1 MSKVPPIMVT
11 RPSLPPLEELIPY
24 LEGIWQRGVLTNSG
38 PLHQQLETA
47 LADYLGVPFVSLFN
61 NGTIA
66 LLTAL
71 KALHLKGEVIT
82 TPYSFVATAHAVAW
96 NGLTPVF
103 ADIDADNL
111 NLSPAAIEA
120 AITEH
125 TRAILPVHCYGSP
138 CDTAAIADIARRHNL
153 KVVYDAAH
161 AFAVEDAGGSILRH
175 GDLAVLSLHATKVF
189 NTFEGGAII
198 SHSESVKQRID
209 ALRNFGFADEVSLV
223 GIGSNGKMNEFNAAV
238 GLAQLAH
245 IDAALAR
252 RAEVANRYRAALT
265 GITGIR
271 LPSGQAVRHNHSY
284 FPILVD
290 PSFPVSRDQLH
301 EQMKQAGIFT
311 RRYFHPLICDFSPYR
326 EARGS
331 DNVSQAR
338 LASEQ
343 VLCLPIYPGLGDEEI
358 ARIIAEIKTSSPPQ

>member
-47 LADYLGVPFVSLFN
+47 LAEYLGVPFVSLFN

-71 KALHLKGEVIT
+71 KALDLKGEVIT
-82 TPYSFVATAHAVAW
+82 TPYSFVATAHAVVW

-111 NLSPAAIEA
+111 NLSPAAIES
-120 AITEH
+120 AITAE
-125 TRAILPVHCYGSP
+125 TSAILPVHCYGSP
-138 CDTAAIADIARRHNL
+138 CDTAAIADIARRHDL

-198 SHSESVKQRID
+198 SHSESMKQRVD
-209 ALRNFGFADEVSLV
+209 ALRNFGFADEVSLI
-223 GIGSNGKMNEFNAAV
+223 GIGCNGKMNEINAAV
-238 GLAQLAH
+238 GLAQLGH

-252 RAEVANRYRAALT
+252 RAEVASSYREALA
-265 GITGIR
+265 GVPGIR
-271 LPSGQAVRHNHSY
+271 FPSSHALRHNHGY
-284 FPILVD
+284 FPVLID
-290 PSFPVSRDQLH
+290 ADFPLSRDQLL
-301 EQMKQAGIFT
+301 ERLKQTGIFA
-311 RRYFHPLICDFSPYR
+311 RRYFYPLICDFAPYR
-326 EARGS
+326 NTRGS
-331 DNVSQAR
+331 DAVSQAR
-338 LASEQ
+338 LASDQ
-343 VLCLPIYPGLGDEEI
+343 VLCLPIYPKLGKQDIIKI
-358 ARIIAEIKTSSPPQ
+358 AAELKAAASSS

>member
-24 LEGIWQRGVLTNSG
+24 LEGIWQRGLLTNSG

-71 KALHLKGEVIT
+71 KALDLKGEVIT
-82 TPYSFVATAHAVAW
+82 TPYSFVATAHAVVW

-111 NLSPAAIEA
+111 NLSPTAIEA
-120 AITEH
+120 AITDQ
-125 TRAILPVHCYGSP
+125 TCAILPVHCYGSP

-198 SHSESVKQRID
+198 SHSENMKQRVD
-209 ALRNFGFADEVSLV
+209 ALRNFGFADEVSLM
-223 GIGSNGKMNEFNAAV
+223 GIGGNGKMNELNAAV

-245 IDAALAR
+245 IDEALTR
-252 RAEVANRYRAALT
+252 RAEVASCYREALA
-265 GITGIR
+265 GVPGIR
-271 LPSGQAVRHNHSY
+271 LPSGQARRHNHSY
-284 FPILVD
+284 FPILLD
-290 PSFPVSRDQLH
+290 ANFPLRRDQLH
-301 EQMKQAGIFT
+301 EQMKQAGIFA
-311 RRYFHPLICDFSPYR
+311 RRYFYPLICDFAPYKN
-326 EARGS
+326 ARGS
-331 DNVSQAR
+331 DAVSRAR
-338 LASEQ
+338 LAADQ
-343 VLCLPIYPGLGDEEI
+343 VLCLPIYPGLSD
-358 ARIIAEIKTSSPPQ
+358 AEISRVLDCIIGASH

>member
-1 MSKVPPIMVT
+1 MSKVPPINVT
-11 RPSLPPLEELIPY
+11 RPSLPPLEEVIPY
-24 LEGIWQRGVLTNSG
+24 LEGIWQRGILTNSG
-38 PLHQQLETA
+38 PLHQQLEKE

-71 KALHLKGEVIT
+71 KALDLKGEVIT
-82 TPYSFVATAHAVAW
+82 TPYSFVATAHAVVW

-120 AITEH
+120 AITAE
-125 TRAILPVHCYGSP
+125 TCAILPVHCYGSP

-198 SHSESVKQRID
+198 SHSESMKQRVD
-209 ALRNFGFADEVSLV
+209 ALRNFGFDDEVSLM
-223 GIGSNGKMNEFNAAV
+223 GIGANGKMNELNAAV

-252 RAEVANRYRAALT
+252 RTEIASRYRGALA
-265 GITGIR
+265 GVPGIR
-271 LPSGQAVRHNHSY
+271 LPSDQALRHNHSY
-284 FPILVD
+284 FPILLD
-290 PSFPVSRDQLH
+290 ASFPLTRDQLH
-301 EQMKQAGIFT
+301 AQMKQAGIFA
-311 RRYFHPLICDFSPYR
+311 RRYFYPLICDYAPYKN
-326 EARGS
+326 ARGA
-331 DNVSQAR
+331 DAVNQAR
-338 LASEQ
+338 RAADQ
-343 VLCLPIYPGLGDEEI
+343 VLCLPIYPELSDADVSRVLDCIVGAG
-358 ARIIAEIKTSSPPQ
+358 R

>member
-1 MSKVPPIMVT
+1 M
-11 RPSLPPLEELIPY
+11 
-24 LEGIWQRGVLTNSG
+24 
-38 PLHQQLETA
+38 
-47 LADYLGVPFVSLFN
+47 
-61 NGTIA
+61 
-66 LLTAL
+66 
-71 KALHLKGEVIT
+71 
-82 TPYSFVATAHAVAW
+82 ATAHAAAW

-120 AITEH
+120 AITER
-125 TRAILPVHCYGSP
+125 TCAILPVHCYGSP

-161 AFAVEDAGGSILRH
+161 AFAVEDGGGSILRH

-198 SHSESVKQRID
+198 SHSESMKQRID
-209 ALRNFGFADEVSLV
+209 ALRNFGFSDEVSLI

-245 IDAALAR
+245 IDTALAR
-252 RAEVANRYRAALT
+252 RAEVASRYRAALT
-265 GITGIR
+265 GIAGIR

-290 PSFPVSRDQLH
+290 TNFAVSRDQLH
-301 EQMKQAGIFT
+301 ERLKQAGIFA
-311 RRYFHPLICDFSPYR
+311 RRYFYPLICDFAPYR
-326 EARGS
+326 NSRGS
-331 DNVSQAR
+331 DALSQAR
-338 LASEQ
+338 LAADQ
-343 VLCLPIYPGLGDEEI
+343 VLCLPIFPGLGDADIDRVVTCILE
-358 ARIIAEIKTSSPPQ
+358 SGH

>member
-11 RPSLPPLEELIPY
+11 RPSLPPLEELLPY

-38 PLHQQLETA
+38 PLHQQLEKA

-71 KALHLKGEVIT
+71 KALDLKGEVIT
-82 TPYSFVATAHAVAW
+82 TPYSFVATAHAVVW

-120 AITEH
+120 AITEQ
-125 TRAILPVHCYGSP
+125 TCAILPVHCYGSP
-138 CDTAAIADIARRHNL
+138 CDSAAIADIARRHNL

-198 SHSESVKQRID
+198 SHSESMKQRVD
-209 ALRNFGFADEVSLV
+209 ALRNFGFADEVSLM
-223 GIGSNGKMNEFNAAV
+223 GIGGNGKMNEFNAAV

-245 IDAALAR
+245 IDEALAR
-252 RAEVANRYRAALT
+252 RAEVAERYRAGLA
-265 GITGIR
+265 GVAGIR
-271 LPSGQAVRHNHSY
+271 LPSGQALRHNHSY
-284 FPILVD
+284 FPILLD
-290 PSFPVSRDQLH
+290 ANFPLGRDQLH
-301 EQMKQAGIFT
+301 EQMKQAGIFA
-311 RRYFHPLICDFSPYR
+311 RRYFYPLICDFTPYKN
-326 EARGS
+326 ARGT
-331 DNVSQAR
+331 DAVSQAR
-338 LASEQ
+338 LAADQ
-343 VLCLPIYPGLGDEEI
+343 VLCLPIYPGLSD
-358 ARIIAEIKTSSPPQ
+358 AEISRVLDCITGAGR

>member
-1 MSKVPPIMVT
+1 MVT

-47 LADYLGVPFVSLFN
+47 LAAYLGVPFVSLFN

-71 KALHLKGEVIT
+71 KALDLKGEVIT
-82 TPYSFVATAHAVAW
+82 TPYSFVATAHAIVW

-120 AITEH
+120 AITEQ
-125 TRAILPVHCYGSP
+125 TCAILPVHCYGNP
-138 CDTAAIADIARRHNL
+138 CDTAAIADIAQRHNL

-161 AFAVEDAGGSILRH
+161 AFAVEDDGGSILRH

-189 NTFEGGAII
+189 NTFEGGAIV
-198 SHSESVKQRID
+198 SHSETMKQRVD
-209 ALRNFGFADEVSLV
+209 ALRNFGFADEVSLI
-223 GIGSNGKMNEFNAAV
+223 GIGCNGKMNEFNAAV
-238 GLAQLAH
+238 GLAQFAH
-245 IDAALAR
+245 IDTALAR
-252 RAEVANRYRAALT
+252 RAEVASRYRAALA
-265 GITGIR
+265 GVTGIR

-284 FPILVD
+284 FPILVGPD
-290 PSFPVSRDQLH
+290 FPLSRDQLH
-301 EQMKQAGIFT
+301 EQLKQAGVFA
-311 RRYFHPLICDFSPYR
+311 RRYFHPLICDFAPYR
-326 EARGS
+326 NARGS
-331 DNVSQAR
+331 NAVVRAR
-338 LASEQ
+338 LASDQ
-343 VLCLPIYPGLGDEEI
+343 VLCLPIHPGLEEEDI
-358 ARIIAEIKTSSPPQ
+358 TRITRNINR